1 MQRYTEGQYTNWQK
15 ISLPKNFS
23 LERTLTCGQT
33 FRITERSGTFLY
45 VRGQSVIALR
55 TENGELLFS
64 VYGEEISK
72 EKLKE
77 ILGINDDIEK
87 INKELIKRVPQFAK
101 VIDNTLG
108 IRIMR
113 QNPFETAISFIFSVQ
128 SAIPLIHRRLNT
140 LAKIAGKEI
149 ETPFGTFN
157 LFPTS
162 SALRNLSKE
171 EIKSLKLGFREKWFE
186 EFAETYD
193 EKKMNAIAKLP
204 FEEKEK
210 ALLKI
215 KGVGIKVAH
224 CIMLF
229 SMNELSAFPVD
240 VWIKRGMEKLF
251 GIKGTT
257 RKITKEGRKLF
268 GPFAGYAQEY
278 IYFYMRR

>member
-1 MQRYTEGQYTNWQK
+1 LQRYTEGQYTNWQK

-33 FRITERSGTFLY
+33 FRITEKGGTFIY

-55 TENGELLFS
+55 TEKDGLLFS
-64 VYGEEISK
+64 VYGENISK

-77 ILGINDDIEK
+77 ILGINDDIER
-87 INKELIKRVPQFAK
+87 INRELIKRVPQFAK
-101 VIDNTLG
+101 VIDDTLG

-113 QNPFETAISFIFSVQ
+113 QEPFETAISFIFSVQ
-128 SAIPLIHRRLNT
+128 SAIPLIRRRLDA

-157 LFPTS
+157 LFPAS
-162 SALRNLSKE
+162 SALKSLSKE

-186 EFAETYD
+186 EFTEKYD
-193 EKKMNAIAKLP
+193 EKKMNVIAKLP

-257 RKITKEGRKLF
+257 QKITKEGRNLF